1 MWWHRCD
8 SLKCLLCLWKG
19 LWTNECE
26 LLATPA
32 YKRCICVRQR
42 KGPASVMGDGASA
55 YGMWCLGERAR
66 AEQMQSVYLAN
77 QTCWSPT
84 DVFTQQLNMQ
94 IHPFLSDM
102 GLCCWLQSGWSE
114 QLCWSACT
122 FFFYVSA
129 CLFSSCRSISCT
141 HTHTHPTLFLLF
153 LFFIFVIGVINGGRG
168 GLAWRPVFQWPF

>member
-55 YGMWCLGERAR
+55 CGMWCLGERAG

-84 DVFTQQLNMQ
+84 DKFTQELKNANPPLSFRHRSLLLVTVRLRWKSVSISVQV
-94 IHPFLSDM
+94 IHPSVCLYSHPVFLSVTTP
-102 GLCCWLQSGWSE
+102 LS
-114 QLCWSACT
+114 
-122 FFFYVSA
+122 
-129 CLFSSCRSISCT
+129 LFSSVC
-141 HTHTHPTLFLLF
+141 LFHLC
-153 LFFIFVIGVINGGRG
+153 N
-168 GLAWRPVFQWPF
+168 WSD

>member
-55 YGMWCLGERAR
+55 CGMWCLGERAG

-84 DVFTQQLNMQ
+84 DMFTQELNMQ
-94 IHPFLSDM
+94 IHPFLSDRSLSSLFLSLSS
-102 GLCCWLQSGWSE
+102 LCFSFSVWNWLRFKKKKKWSVLKVFYLLVCLLAYSYFCLSVCAPPSPFS
-114 QLCWSACT
+114 LCFS
-122 FFFYVSA
+122 
-129 CLFSSCRSISCT
+129 FSS
-141 HTHTHPTLFLLF
+141 L
-153 LFFIFVIGVINGGRG
+153 
-168 GLAWRPVFQWPF
+168 

>member
-42 KGPASVMGDGASA
+42 KGPTSVMGDGAPA
-55 YGMWCLGERAR
+55 CGMWCLGERAG

-84 DVFTQQLNMQ
+84 DKFTQGLKKMQ
-94 IHPFLSDM
+94 IHPPFFQTQVFVFGCSAF
-102 GLCCWLQSGWSE
+102 QVKKT
-114 QLCWSACT
+114 CWSVCM
-122 FFFYVSA
+122 FFFPLSV
-129 CLFSSCRSISCT
+129 FSSCRSICS
-141 HTHTHPTLFLLF
+141 HPLALFSSVCLF
-153 LFFIFVIGVINGGRG
+153 HLCNWGD
-168 GLAWRPVFQWPF
+168 